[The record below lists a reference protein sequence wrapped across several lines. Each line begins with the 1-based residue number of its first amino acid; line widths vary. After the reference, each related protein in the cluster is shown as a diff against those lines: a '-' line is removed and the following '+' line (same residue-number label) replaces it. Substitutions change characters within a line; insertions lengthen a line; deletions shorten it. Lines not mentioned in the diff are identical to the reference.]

1 MNGAVFLDKPAG
13 MTSFTAANR
22 VRRALGLKKAGH
34 TGTLDPMAT
43 GVLVVMLGGATRF
56 IEFIP
61 SHDKAYEAVFRL
73 GITTD
78 TLDSEGTV
86 LTETETAFTAAQVED
101 ALSGFRGEIDQVPP
115 MYSALKKDGQKLYEL
130 ARKGVEVERESRKV
144 TVHELA
150 LTGAD
155 ETNQTFSIRVAC
167 SAGTY
172 IRSLVADVGEALGCG
187 AVLTALRRT
196 AAHGVTIERCVKL
209 EDVNESCVAPVET
222 LLDYPAV
229 TVTAAQVKRF
239 CCGGE
244 LDKNRLRG
252 LQGAGLYQVL
262 SPEGGFLGLG
272 EIAPESEEMKVKRV
286 LTAYSEQVF

>member
-1 MNGAVFLDKPAG
+1 MTGAVFLDKPAG

-61 SHDKAYEAVFRL
+61 SHDKAYEATFRL

-86 LTETETAFTAAQVED
+86 LTQIETAFTKAQVEA
-101 ALSGFRGEIDQVPP
+101 ALNSFRGEIEQVPP
-115 MYSALKKDGQKLYEL
+115 MYSAIKKDGQKLYEL
-130 ARKGVEVERESRKV
+130 ARKGVEVERESRRV
-144 TVHELA
+144 TVHELT
-150 LTGAD
+150 LTGA
-155 ETNQTFSIRVAC
+155 EEESQTFSLAVSC

-172 IRSLVADVGEALGCG
+172 VRSLIADVGSALGCG
-187 AVLTALRRT
+187 AVMTALRRT
-196 AAHGVTIERCVKL
+196 AAHGVTIDRCVTL
-209 EDVNESCVAPVET
+209 DEVDEACVAPLT
-222 LLDYPAV
+222 SLLTYPAV
-229 TVTAAQVKRF
+229 TVTAAQARRF

-244 LDKNRLRG
+244 LDLNRLHG

-262 SPEGGFLGLG
+262 SPQGEFLGLG
-272 EIAPESEEMKVKRV
+272 EILPDGEQMRVRRV
-286 LTAYSEQVF
+286 LGE

>member
-1 MNGAVFLDKPAG
+1 MNGVVFLDKPAG

-43 GVLVVMLGGATRF
+43 GVLVVMLGGATRL

-78 TLDSEGTV
+78 TLDMEGTV
-86 LTETETAFTAAQVED
+86 LTETETAFTASQVED
-101 ALSGFRGEIDQVPP
+101 ALSGFRGEIEQVPP

-155 ETNQTFSIRVAC
+155 EADQTFSIRVAC

-196 AAHGVTIERCVKL
+196 AAHGVTIDRCVQL
-209 EDVNESCVAPVET
+209 EDVNEGCAVPVET

-229 TVTAAQVKRF
+229 TVTAAQAKRF

-244 LDKNRLRG
+244 LDRNRLRD
-252 LQGAGLYQVL
+252 LQGEGVYQVL
-262 SPEGGFLGLG
+262 SPEGRFLGLG

-286 LTAYSEQVF
+286 LSE

>member
-1 MNGAVFLDKPAG
+1 MTGAVFLDKPAG

-61 SHDKAYEAVFRL
+61 SHDKAYEATFRL

-86 LTETETAFTAAQVED
+86 LTQTETAVTTAQVER
-101 ALSGFRGEIDQVPP
+101 AMSAFRGEIEQVPP
-115 MYSALKKDGQKLYEL
+115 MYSAIKKDGQKLYEL
-130 ARKGVEVERESRKV
+130 ARKGVEVERESRRV
-144 TVHELA
+144 TIHELT
-150 LTGAD
+150 LTGA
-155 ETNQTFSIRVAC
+155 EEENQTFSFAVSC

-172 IRSLVADVGEALGCG
+172 VRSLIADIGSALGCG
-187 AVLTALRRT
+187 AVMTALRRT
-196 AAHGVTIERCVKL
+196 AAHGVTIDRCVTL
-209 EDVNESCVAPVET
+209 DEVNEACVAPLT
-222 LLDYPAV
+222 SLLTYPAV
-229 TVTAAQVKRF
+229 TVTAAQAKRF

-244 LDKNRLRG
+244 LDLNRLHG

-262 SPEGGFLGLG
+262 SPQGDFLGLG
-272 EIAPESEEMKVKRV
+272 EILPDGEQMRVRRV
-286 LTAYSEQVF
+286 LGE

>member
-1 MNGAVFLDKPAG
+1 MTGAVFLDKPAG

-61 SHDKAYEAVFRL
+61 SHDKAYEATFRL

-86 LTETETAFTAAQVED
+86 LTQTETAVTTAQVEQ
-101 ALSGFRGEIDQVPP
+101 AMSAFRGEIEQVPP
-115 MYSALKKDGQKLYEL
+115 MYSAIKKDGQKLYEL
-130 ARKGVEVERESRKV
+130 ARKGVEVERESRRV
-144 TVHELA
+144 TVHELT
-150 LTGAD
+150 LTGA
-155 ETNQTFSIRVAC
+155 EEESQTFSFAVSC

-172 IRSLVADVGEALGCG
+172 VRSLIADVGSALGCG
-187 AVLTALRRT
+187 AVMTALRRT
-196 AAHGVTIERCVKL
+196 AAHGVTIDRCVTL
-209 EDVNESCVAPVET
+209 DEVDEACVAPLT
-222 LLDYPAV
+222 SLLTYPAV
-229 TVTAAQVKRF
+229 TVTAAQAKRF

-244 LDKNRLRG
+244 LDLNRLHG

-262 SPEGGFLGLG
+262 SPQGDFLGLG
-272 EIAPESEEMKVKRV
+272 EVLPDGEQMRVRRV
-286 LTAYSEQVF
+286 LGE